1 MAERSVSLVESTDLD
16 SDALLENQEEDKK
29 QQFNGTGGSSV

>member
-16 SDALLENQEEDKK
+16 SDALLENQEDKK